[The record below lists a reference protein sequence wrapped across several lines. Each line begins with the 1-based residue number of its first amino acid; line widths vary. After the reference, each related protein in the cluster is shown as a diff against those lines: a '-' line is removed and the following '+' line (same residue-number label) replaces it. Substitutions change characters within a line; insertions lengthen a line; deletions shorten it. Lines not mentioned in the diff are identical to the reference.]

1 MAKEI
6 ERKFLVV
13 SEGYRE
19 MASER
24 RDMRQAYLSAAPRPT
39 VRVRVCGSR
48 GWITVKG
55 LNHGAERDEWEYEI
69 PASDADDMASSLAG
83 GWAIEK
89 TRWIVPFGGWIWEVD
104 EFHGRLEGLVVAEVE
119 MTSADC
125 RPPLPP
131 FIGRE
136 VTGDPRY
143 YNSSLTEGMPATDRD
158 SVL

>member
-6 ERKFLVV
+6 ERKFLVA
-13 SEGYRE
+13 SAAYRE
-19 MASER
+19 MASESR
-24 RDMRQAYLSAAPRPT
+24 EMRQAYLSAAPRPT

-48 GWITVKG
+48 GWLTVKG
-55 LNHGAERDEWEYEI
+55 MNHGLEREEWEYEI
-69 PASDADDMASSLAG
+69 PASDADRMAASLAG

-89 TRWIVPFGGWIWEVD
+89 TRWIVPYKGWTWEVD

-119 MTSADC
+119 MPSADC

-131 FIGRE
+131 FVGRE

-143 YNSSLTEGMPATDRD
+143 YNSSLTGGVPPTDID
-158 SVL
+158 SAL